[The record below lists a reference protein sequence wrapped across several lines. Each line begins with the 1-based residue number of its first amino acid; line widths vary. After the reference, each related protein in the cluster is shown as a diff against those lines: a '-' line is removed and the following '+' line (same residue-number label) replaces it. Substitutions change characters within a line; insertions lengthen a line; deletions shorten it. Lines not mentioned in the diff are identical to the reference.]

1 MLRVGISGYGIV
13 GKRRRKYIDLHPK
26 MKMVAVCDR
35 TFETDGVMDDG
46 VRFYNN
52 YQKNNNRS

>member
-13 GKRRRKYIDLHPK
+13 GKRRRKYIDLHPN

-35 TFETDGVMDDG
+35 TFETDGVMGDG
-46 VRFYNN
+46 GHKQQPF
-52 YQKNNNRS
+52 SC